1 MRKSPFLSFSPLTLV
16 VGALLMTPALVSS
29 QFVINQESLAN
40 AAAKVLPLVEKE
52 TRVELAKKLT
62 FRITTPGE
70 IEKILVK
77 ELQGQLEAQFGKSKE
92 TSRQVLLQSK
102 IMSQALMAKYAIQ
115 DSAILVCPGNIARLA
130 KLVKEPLLKSRPAFM
145 AVLIHECV
153 HGADDLKYGFTKTL
167 NSLQDTNA
175 FLAFNAVIEGHAQ
188 HVTQKICQA
197 NNLVDGF
204 KVFTKCIGKNP
215 DEIDGNEAS
224 NFMSR
229 ILTVTVANAYY
240 QGKVFV
246 DFLAAKAMQKSEVKY
261 RSLFEQAGDYIL
273 VLSVADNRDILIV
286 NANQAA
292 FSTHGYTRDEF
303 LGLSINEL
311 DRSLDE
317 DQLRSTFDRVLA
329 GEAVR
334 FETTRARKD
343 GSVFPVEVSCS
354 LLSTSDDS
362 PLITSIER
370 DITERVQAEEEA
382 RKFKTIF
389 DNSNSGCVIAD
400 LAGHIEYTNSYMS
413 AIHGYTPEELLGAPL
428 TIFHS
433 EKQMEVVRDFLP
445 SMLKNSS
452 FGPLEVGHTHRDGTE
467 FPMMMTG
474 FIMEGDS
481 KSHRYMV
488 VTAIDITR
496 EAELEKQLHQAKRL
510 ETVGQLAGGVAH
522 DFNDLLHVIRGFTDI
537 AFSDLDPNNPA
548 IASLEEV
555 TKATQRASNLV
566 NQLLAFSRRQVLEMS
581 DVDLNAVIKNMMKMV
596 ARIIGEHIKVDLR
609 IGPDLSVIRADP
621 GQIEL
626 ILMNLCVNARDAMPS
641 GGVLTIETGVVS
653 LGEAFCQT
661 NALEKTG
668 PYAVV
673 GVQDTGCGIKA
684 ADLEKIFE
692 PFYTTK
698 EVGRGTGLG
707 LSTVYGLIK
716 QHHGLIRA
724 QSETGKGTT
733 FTIHLPLINRP
744 AAKEVK
750 KNMDSIPRG
759 RETLLVAEDDPAI
772 LKLLKTLLER
782 SGYTVFTADNGEEAL
797 RVFREKAGSLDLVL
811 LDVMMPKLSGRE
823 VYDTIQKEQ
832 PGMKVVFSSG
842 YSLGGVHTSFVLDEG
857 LHFIRKPCPSED
869 LLRKI
874 RSVLEAAN

>member
-1 MRKSPFLSFSPLTLV
+1 M
-16 VGALLMTPALVSS
+16 
-29 QFVINQESLAN
+29 
-40 AAAKVLPLVEKE
+40 
-52 TRVELAKKLT
+52 
-62 FRITTPGE
+62 
-70 IEKILVK
+70 
-77 ELQGQLEAQFGKSKE
+77 
-92 TSRQVLLQSK
+92 
-102 IMSQALMAKYAIQ
+102 KYKIQ
-115 DSAILVCPGNIARLA
+115 D
-130 KLVKEPLLKSRPAFM
+130 
-145 AVLIHECV
+145 LI
-153 HGADDLKYGFTKTL
+153 DMDKFQ
-167 NSLQDTNA
+167 SLQDHLSSIYPFPSAIIDNEGVILTATAWQDICTKFHRQNKECEKECILSDQYILQHLDEADPAVSYQCPHGLIDNA
-175 FLAFNAVIEGHAQ
+175 MPI
-188 HVTQKICQA
+188 I
-197 NNLVDGF
+197 VDGEHLANF
-204 KVFTKCIGKNP
+204 FTGQFFLEAPDLDFFRDQAAKFGFDEEAYLEAVKRVPIWNRRQLNHYLLFIKEMIQVISSIGLKNLQ
-215 DEIDGNEAS
+215 EIE
-224 NFMSR
+224 
-229 ILTVTVANAYY
+229 TT
-240 QGKVFV
+240 
-246 DFLAAKAMQKSEVKY
+246 KAMQKSEVKY

-522 DFNDLLHVIRGFTDI
+522 DFNNLLHVIRGFTDI